1 MRPAAR
7 RLVRT
12 RGRRGAESCA
22 RHGRVVPRA
31 KITPP
36 TVPDEFVVR
45 KQLLTDL
52 DGASDVV
59 AVCAPA
65 GFGKTMLLAE
75 WVRASPDVVTAWRTN
90 ATG

>member
-12 RGRRGAESCA
+12 RGGRGAEFRA
-22 RHGRVVPRA
+22 RHARVVPRA
-31 KITPP
+31 KIAPP

-52 DGASDVV
+52 DAASGVV
-59 AVCAPA
+59 AFLTLPH
-65 GFGKTMLLAE
+65 
-75 WVRASPDVVTAWRTN
+75 
-90 ATG
+90 